1 MKITNE
7 ITEIQLKD
15 GFLVKVIDLNIK
27 ASYSNVWAG
36 KPTPELN
43 RGIVANGFRFSSDW
57 PAELRV
63 LLLRPKREIL
73 DSILPKFRITVWLDC
88 YQAIDSVY
96 DGSWLA
102 VTFFSNDIL
111 EINIEKILQ
120 ENLQDIDWKFSA
132 TDYFI

>member
-15 GFLVKVIDLNIK
+15 GFLVKVIGLNIK

-43 RGIVANGFRFSSDW
+43 RSLIKDGYRYPSEWASSI
-57 PAELRV
+57 RV
-63 LLLRPKREIL
+63 LLLRPKREVL
-73 DSILPKFRITVWLDC
+73 DTILPQFRLTVWLDC
-88 YQAIDSVY
+88 YQAMDPSY
-96 DGSWLA
+96 DGSWLV
-102 VTFFSNDIL
+102 VTFYTDGLL
-111 EINIEKILQ
+111 EENLVNLLQ
-120 ENLQDIDWKFSA
+120 KNLQDIDWKFSA